1 MAETD
6 SGDTSERY
14 EFDAPSQVVDLKEL
28 ENNADSEDMW
38 FGKYSNELSDWYLVN
53 VEIILNIS
61 CLFSCVVFLQLCI
74 CFTVR
79 WMCLEENIC

>member
-38 FGKYSNELSDWYLVN
+38 FGKYSNESSD
-53 VEIILNIS
+53 
-61 CLFSCVVFLQLCI
+61 
-74 CFTVR
+74 
-79 WMCLEENIC
+79 